1 MKISWRTVAVVAA
14 IIMTGLLIALIVVA
28 TDLGVDALA
37 TTALALAVIAFSAQL
52 IVYVAQVSDS
62 AETRRQSLQVNAA
75 TQASLARIGST
86 VAASD
91 QLLRDQHSQ
100 VLGPIID
107 VFRQA
112 ALASKAGESRL
123 DFADAVDLLE
133 SRATAQGAVG
143 DLAGH
148 EYDPAEYY
156 GSHTRVSEL
165 ERWPT
170 ESEMEEARKAHLLL
184 RDLDPISVAQV
195 IRFAEDEKFSE
206 SLDVDPGLIYT
217 DPTHSPFTEALLNAG
232 LVEKTGDF
240 PRRSNDTDLPSEYVV
255 LTALGKMAAR
265 LLFPQGPAPR
275 RIREL
280 AQT

>member
-1 MKISWRTVAVVAA
+1 
-14 IIMTGLLIALIVVA
+14 MTGLLIALIVVA
-28 TDLGVDALA
+28 TNLGVDALA

-100 VLGPIID
+100 VLGPIVE

-112 ALASKAGESRL
+112 ALASKKDESRL
-123 DFADAVDLLE
+123 DFADAVDMLE
-133 SRATAQGAVG
+133 SRASAPGDVG
-143 DLAGH
+143 ELAGH
-148 EYDPAEYY
+148 GYRPPESL
-156 GSHTRVSEL
+156 GSHTRVNEL
-165 ERWPT
+165 ELWPE
-170 ESEMEEARKAHLLL
+170 ESEMDEARKAYLLL
-184 RDLDPISVAQV
+184 SDLDPISVAQV
-195 IRFAEDEKFSE
+195 VRFAEDEKFSE
-206 SLDVDPGLIYT
+206 SLEMDPGLIYRG
-217 DPTHSPFTEALLNAG
+217 PTRSPFTDALLNAG

-240 PRRSNDTDLPSEYVV
+240 PVGRSATDLHSEYVV

-265 LLFPQGPAPR
+265 LLFPKGPAPL

-280 AQT
+280 AQR